1 MLEAF
6 VRDVRYTI
14 RALRAN
20 PGIATVAILSL
31 ALGIGKCAISSLINA
46 VTLKPLPSST
56 RARPGDDGQTRVG
69 MV

>member
-31 ALGIGKCAISSLINA
+31 ALGIGKCGDFQSHQCGDTEASA
-46 VTLKPLPSST
+46 VIHKS
-56 RARPGDDGQTRVG
+56 
-69 MV
+69 